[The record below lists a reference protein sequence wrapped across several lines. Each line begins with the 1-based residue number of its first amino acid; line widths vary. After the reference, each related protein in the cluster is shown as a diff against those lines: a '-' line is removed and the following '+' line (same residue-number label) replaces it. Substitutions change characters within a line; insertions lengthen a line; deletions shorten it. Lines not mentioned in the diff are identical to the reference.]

1 MALNV
6 GELFANLN
14 LKTDNFDK
22 NLSASMQQLVAGAA
36 RIKASLSSAG
46 RSGGR
51 MFSSGLAAGIASGR
65 SAVVSAAARVAAAAV
80 SAANARLKIASPSRV
95 MEQSGAYFAEGF
107 ARGIASSAR
116 MAACAAAGMASGAVS
131 STKTD
136 NSSSNFDYER
146 LSGLLKPRDMAL
158 YMDGKRLAELSA
170 DHTGRAQS
178 ARQRRLALGYG
189 MSRR

>member
-6 GELFANLN
+6 GELFANLS

-22 NLSASMQQLVAGAA
+22 NLSSSMAALVSAA
-36 RIKASLSSAG
+36 AQIKTGLSSAG

-95 MEQSGAYFAEGF
+95 MMQSGSYFAEGF
-107 ARGIASSAR
+107 ALGIRRSAR
-116 MAACAAAGMASGAVS
+116 AAASAAASLAGTAVV
-131 STKTD
+131 STETD
-136 NSSSNFDYER
+136 NHPSNFDYER
-146 LSGLLKPRDMAL
+146 LASLMQPRDMAL
-158 YMDGKRLAELSA
+158 YMDGKKLAQLCAA
-170 DHTGRAQS
+170 DAARAQS
-178 ARQRRLALGYG
+178 LRARRMALGYG
-189 MSRR
+189 MNRR

>member
-22 NLSASMQQLVAGAA
+22 NLSASMQRLVTGAA
-36 RIKASLSSAG
+36 RIQASLSSAG

-51 MFSSGLAAGIASGR
+51 MFSSGLAAGISSGR
-65 SAVVSAAARVAAAAV
+65 SAVISAASRVAAAAV

-107 ARGIASSAR
+107 AKGIASSAR
-116 MAACAAAGMASGAVS
+116 MAASAAAGMAAGAVS

-136 NSSSNFDYER
+136 HSPAVFDYER
-146 LSGLLKPRDMAL
+146 LSSLLNQRDMAL
-158 YMDGKRLAELSA
+158 YMDGKRLAEISA
-170 DHTGRAQS
+170 DHNGRAQS

-189 MSRR
+189 MNRR